1 VKLNTIEGYNDRNES
16 LHKKSDGLRRI
27 AGARHF
33 FRTPASQ
40 EGGISYKKKMFRVG
54 LRQVGPAKKGLLLD
68 SPKVT
73 KRSGFKQ
80 KLGPFAG
87 SGDAVLPGR
96 QARPY
101 PEMMTDVLSAGRGRV
116 LAATGVLLV
125 LVAAADWYNAPPL
138 GVLYVL
144 PMMLSALALTPPQI
158 VALALLCS
166 LLVSLFD
173 VPTSHVEH
181 LLRFSFAAVSY
192 TISGLFA
199 SALMRNRRLALDHLQ
214 EIRREQARS
223 HELEEQ
229 LRLLVES
236 SPAAILTADGTGA
249 VLASNRAADSL
260 LLGSGGESLVGR
272 KIDGF
277 VPLLAA
283 AVKLESR
290 SQGFRTVL
298 QCPGRRANG
307 EVFLAHAW
315 FSCYATPRGTR
326 MAAIIVDSS
335 EEMRDREEEGLR
347 QLIRGNRIAAAAVS
361 HEVRNMCSAIL
372 LVSSNLQGRRG
383 IADDEDFERL
393 MSMVGGLEKIASGE
407 LLETGHDRVESVP
420 LAEVLDDL
428 RIVIQ
433 QDWLEI
439 GGSVVWDSPPET
451 PAVLADRHGLLQ
463 AFLNLAKNSRRAVQD
478 GPERRL
484 RISVSLEDRS
494 VQVRFQDSGPG
505 LAEPERLFHAFQGQS
520 DGSGLG
526 LYISR
531 AMLRSYGGDISLE
544 SAANGTTFRVDLQV
558 A

>member
-1 VKLNTIEGYNDRNES
+1 
-16 LHKKSDGLRRI
+16 
-27 AGARHF
+27 
-33 FRTPASQ
+33 
-40 EGGISYKKKMFRVG
+40 
-54 LRQVGPAKKGLLLD
+54 
-68 SPKVT
+68 
-73 KRSGFKQ
+73 
-80 KLGPFAG
+80 
-87 SGDAVLPGR
+87 
-96 QARPY
+96 
-101 PEMMTDVLSAGRGRV
+101 MMTDVLSAGRGRV

-173 VPTSHVEH
+173 VPASHIEH
-181 LLRFSFAAVSY
+181 LLRFSFATVSY

-199 SALMRNRRLALDHLQ
+199 SALLRNRRLALDHLQ

-260 LLGSGGESLVGR
+260 LLGSGGESLVGM

-277 VPLLAA
+277 IPLLAA
-283 AVKLESR
+283 AVKLDSR

-372 LVSSNLQGRRG
+372 LVSSNLQGRR
-383 IADDEDFERL
+383 IADDEDFQRL

-407 LLETGHDRVESVP
+407 LLETGHDRLESVA

-439 GGSVVWDSPPET
+439 GGSVVWDVLPET

-463 AFLNLAKNSRRAVQD
+463 AFLNLAKNSHRAVQD
-478 GPERRL
+478 RADRSL
-484 RISVSLEDRS
+484 RISVSLEDRT
-494 VQVRFQDSGPG
+494 VQVRFHDSGPG
-505 LAEPERLFHAFQGQS
+505 LAEPERLFQAFQGQS

-531 AMLRSYGGDISLE
+531 AMLRSYGGDVSLE
-544 SAANGTTFRVDLQV
+544 SAANGTTFRVDLQI